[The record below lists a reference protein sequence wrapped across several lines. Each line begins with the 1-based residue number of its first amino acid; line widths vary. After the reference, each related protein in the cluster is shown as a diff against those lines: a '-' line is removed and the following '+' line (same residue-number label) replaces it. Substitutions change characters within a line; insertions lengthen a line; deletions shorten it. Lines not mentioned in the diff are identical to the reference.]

1 MATARVNGIEIYYEI
16 NGSGPALLLIGGLGQ
31 NSASWTP
38 IVPLL
43 RDAFTCI
50 TFDNRGTGR
59 SSVPPGPYTID
70 QMGDDA
76 AALLDDLKI
85 GPVAAVGWS
94 LGGSVL
100 QSMLIRHRERLTRA
114 VLLSAFPSYSELQ
127 HHWLDSLIALQHSG
141 IEPLALG
148 VFRTAWVFTP
158 RWLSSHSAAVAT
170 AKIALS
176 DPYPTTIAGFE
187 AQAHGLRR
195 YDSRPAL
202 PTVSTPTLVL
212 VGAEDIL
219 TPVEQSAEIARLIPG
234 AKLQVL
240 PRGGHG
246 MALEYTSD
254 TVRAIKAFLTTT
266 PPQK

>member
-1 MATARVNGIEIYYEI
+1 MPTEPANGIQVHYEVKG
-16 NGSGPALLLIGGLGQ
+16 NGPPLLLIGGLGQ
-31 NSASWTP
+31 NSAAWVP
-38 IVPLL
+38 IVAAL
-43 RDAFTCI
+43 AAKFSCI

-70 QMGDDA
+70 QMADDA
-76 AALLDDLKI
+76 AALLEHLRS
-85 GPVAAVGWS
+85 GPVCAVGWS

-100 QSMLIRHRERLTRA
+100 QSMLIRHREKLTRA
-114 VLLSAFPSYSELQ
+114 VLLSAFPAYSELQ
-127 HHWLDSLIALQHSG
+127 HHWLDSIIALQHSG
-141 IEPLALG
+141 IDPLGLA

-158 RWLSSHSAAVAT
+158 RWLANHDAAVAT
-170 AKIALS
+170 AKIALT
-176 DPYPTTIAGFE
+176 DPYPTSIEGFE

-195 YDSRPAL
+195 YDSRPGL

-246 MALEYTSD
+246 MALEYTQD
-254 TVRAIKAFLTTT
+254 TVRAILAFLTS
-266 PPQK
+266 

>member
-1 MATARVNGIEIYYEI
+1 MATAQVNGIEIHYRVK
-16 NGSGPALLLIGGLGQ
+16 GSGPPLLLISGLGQ
-31 NSASWTP
+31 NSSAW
-38 IVPLL
+38 VPLL
-43 RDAFTCI
+43 PALAENFTCI
-50 TFDNRGTGR
+50 SFDNRGTGR

-76 AALLDDLKI
+76 AGLLEHLKI
-85 GPVAAVGWS
+85 GPVSALGWS

-100 QSMLIRHRERLTRA
+100 QSMLIRHGGRLARA
-114 VLLSAFPSYSELQ
+114 VLLSAFPAYSELQ
-127 HHWLDSLIALQHSG
+127 HHWLDSIIALQHSG
-141 IEPLALG
+141 IEPLALA

-158 RWLSSHSAAVAT
+158 RWLSNHDAAVAT

-176 DPYPTTIAGFE
+176 DPYPTTVEGFE
-187 AQAHGLRR
+187 AQAQGLRR
-195 YDSRPAL
+195 YDSRPGL
-202 PTVSTPTLVL
+202 PSVATPTLVL

-254 TVRAIKAFLTTT
+254 TVRAILAFLNSD
-266 PPQK
+266 QK

>member
-1 MATARVNGIEIYYEI
+1 MATADINGIRIYYQVE
-16 NGSGPALLLIGGLGQ
+16 GAGPPLLLISGLAQ
-31 NSASWTP
+31 NSSSWMAILP
-38 IVPLL
+38 ML
-43 RDAFTCI
+43 RDRFSCI

-59 SSVPPGPYTID
+59 SEVPPGPYTID

-76 AALLDDLKI
+76 AALLEHLQT
-85 GPVAAVGWS
+85 GPVCAVGWS

-100 QSMLIRHRERLTRA
+100 QSMLIRHRDRLSRA
-114 VLLSAFPSYSELQ
+114 VLLSAFPSYTELQ
-127 HHWLDSLIALQHSG
+127 HRWLDCRIAMQRG
-141 IEPLALG
+141 GVEPLSQA
-148 VFRTAWVFTP
+148 VFGTAWVFTP

-170 AKIALS
+170 AKLGLK
-176 DPYPTTIAGFE
+176 DPYPTSLEGFE

-202 PTVSTPTLVL
+202 PTVTTPTLVM
-212 VGAEDIL
+212 VGAEDVL

-234 AKLQVL
+234 AKLQVM

-254 TVRAIKAFLTTT
+254 TVRAVVAFLTADS
-266 PPQK
+266 

>member
-1 MATARVNGIEIYYEI
+1 MATAHVNGIQIHYQVE
-16 NGSGPALLLIGGLGQ
+16 GAGPPLLLISGLGQ
-31 NSASWTP
+31 NSSSWAAILP
-38 IVPLL
+38 ML
-43 RDAFTCI
+43 RDTFSCI

-59 SSVPPGPYTID
+59 SEVAPGPYTID
-70 QMGDDA
+70 QMADDT
-76 AALLDDLKI
+76 AALIEHLQT

-100 QSMLIRHRERLTRA
+100 QSMLIRHRDRLKCA
-114 VLLSAFPSYSELQ
+114 VLLSAFPSYTELQ
-127 HHWLDSLIALQHSG
+127 HRWLDCRIALQRSG
-141 IEPLALG
+141 IDPLAQALFG
-148 VFRTAWVFTP
+148 TAWVFTP
-158 RWLSSHSAAVAT
+158 RWLSNHAAAVAT
-170 AKIALS
+170 AKLGLK
-176 DPYPTTIAGFE
+176 DPHPTSIEGFE

-195 YDSRPAL
+195 YDSRPDL
-202 PTVSTPTLVL
+202 HTVTTPTLVV

-254 TVRAIKAFLTTT
+254 TVRALLAFLT
-266 PPQK
+266 

>member
-1 MATARVNGIEIYYEI
+1 MATANVNGIQLYYKVE
-16 NGSGPALLLIGGLGQ
+16 GSGPPLLLINGLGQ
-31 NSASWTP
+31 NSSSWLP
-38 IVPLL
+38 MLALL
-43 RDAFTCI
+43 RDTFSCI

-59 SSVPPGPYTID
+59 SEVPPGPYTID

-76 AALLDDLKI
+76 AALVEHLKT
-85 GPVAAVGWS
+85 GPVSAVGWS

-100 QSMLIRHRERLTRA
+100 QSMLIHHRDQLDRA
-114 VLLSAFPSYSELQ
+114 VLLSAFPSYTTLQ
-127 HHWLDSLIALQHSG
+127 HRWLDCLIALQRSG
-141 IEPLALG
+141 IDPLALA

-158 RWLSSHSAAVAT
+158 RWLSNHDAAVAT
-170 AKIALS
+170 AKLALK
-176 DPYPTTIAGFE
+176 DPYPTTVAGFE

-219 TPVEQSAEIARLIPG
+219 TPIEQSAEIAHLIPG

-240 PRGGHG
+240 PRGGHA

-254 TVRAIKAFLTTT
+254 TARAIFAFLA
-266 PPQK
+266 PKS

>member
-1 MATARVNGIEIYYEI
+1 MATAQVNGIRIHYEI
-16 NGSGPALLLIGGLGQ
+16 NGSGPPLLLISGLGQ
-31 NSASWTP
+31 NSNVWAL
-38 IVPLL
+38 IVTLL
-43 RDAFTCI
+43 HDTFTCI
-50 TFDNRGTGR
+50 TFDNRGSGR
-59 SSVPPGPYTID
+59 SAVPPGPYTID

-76 AALLDDLKI
+76 AALIDHLKI
-85 GPVAAVGWS
+85 GPVSAVGWS

-100 QSMLIRHRERLTRA
+100 QSMLIRHREKLTRA

-127 HHWLDSLIALQHSG
+127 HHWLDALVALQHSG
-141 IEPLALG
+141 VEALALG

-158 RWLSSHSAAVAT
+158 RWLSNHSAAVAT
-170 AKIALS
+170 ARVALS

-202 PTVSTPTLVL
+202 SSVTTPTMVL

-234 AKLQVL
+234 ARLQVL

-254 TVRAIKAFLTTT
+254 TVRAIKSFLS
-266 PPQK
+266 PSS